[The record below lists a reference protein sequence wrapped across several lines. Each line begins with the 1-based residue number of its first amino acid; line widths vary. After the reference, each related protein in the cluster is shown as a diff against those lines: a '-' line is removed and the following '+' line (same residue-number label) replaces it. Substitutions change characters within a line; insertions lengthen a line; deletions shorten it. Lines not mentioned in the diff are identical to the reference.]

1 MLGSLTRRLDSPF
14 LCVLIVAV
22 AYGMF
27 ITARLQRASWDA
39 SFFMTAGRIYT
50 IPGKLPPKV
59 RVYHEAGYDGQF
71 YFRLAVNPFTRR
83 QWAYGIALDR
93 PAYRQQR
100 IGYPFIVWLLSFL
113 APLEHLPKVMIVTN
127 FLMLCAMGWIAGRYA
142 QVMNLHAFSGIIVP
156 FYPGFLLTQ
165 ARDLTEITQA
175 TFLLGALLCI
185 RRAKPGWA
193 AALLSAAILT
203 RETTAF
209 VLVAAFLVW
218 AYQQIQ
224 ARRRAAAAPGG
235 EVAAEAA
242 TDAKPTTPATE
253 PAIPWYV
260 FIVPGVVVALWQM
273 VLVLRWG
280 QMGIGNTHG
289 MDFFTPF
296 FGDFI
301 AFISRMSIPRA
312 PHEVLWFWECVF
324 LIAFV
329 VGVACYA
336 LWKGGGTLLEK
347 TAWVFYL
354 LLASSLSKLFWVE
367 DWSYLRALT
376 EVFVIGCVLLLGAR
390 RDVRLPLTVA
400 TVILWYFVR
409 TYAIYAG

>member
-1 MLGSLTRRLDSPF
+1 
-14 LCVLIVAV
+14 
-22 AYGMF
+22 MF
-27 ITARLQRASWDA
+27 ITARLERASWDA

-50 IPGKLPPKV
+50 IPHKLPPKV
-59 RVYHEAGYDGQF
+59 RVYHEGGYDGQF
-71 YFRLAVNPFTRR
+71 YYRLAVNPFTRR

-100 IGYPFIVWLLSFL
+100 IGYPFIAWTLSWL
-113 APLEHLPKVMIVTN
+113 APLEHLPKVMILTN
-127 FLMLCAMGWIAGRYA
+127 FMMLCIMAWIAGRYA
-142 QVMNLHAFSGIIVP
+142 QVMNLHSLSGIIIP

-165 ARDLTEITQA
+165 ARNLTEITQA

-224 ARRRAAAAPGG
+224 ARRGAAASLLPGG
-235 EVAAEAA
+235 EVMTTAAADE
-242 TDAKPTTPATE
+242 AKPPAPKAE
-253 PAIPWYV
+253 PTVPWYV
-260 FIVPGVVVALWQM
+260 FVIPGVVVGLWQI
-273 VLVLRWG
+273 VLLQRWG

-289 MDFFTPF
+289 MDFYTPF

-301 AFISRMSIPRA
+301 AFISRVSIPRA

-329 VGVACYA
+329 VGIVCYA

-347 TAWVFYL
+347 TAWLLYL
-354 LLASSLSKLFWVE
+354 CLASLLSKLFWVE
-367 DWSYLRALT
+367 DWSYMRALT
-376 EVFVIGCVLLLGAR
+376 ELFVIGCVLLLGAR
-390 RDVRLPLTVA
+390 RDVRLPLTAA

-409 TYAIYAG
+409 THAIYAG